1 MGKPEGYKSVH
12 VYFPPEFHRKLKIAV
27 AIRGTTMSKYIK
39 GLVEADLEAM
49 SKKMNKIGSPLK

>member
-12 VYFPPEFHRKLKIAV
+12 VYFTPDFHRKLKVAV

-39 GLVEADLEAM
+39 GLVEADLEALN
-49 SKKMNKIGSPLK
+49 KKMSKIGSPIK